1 MQTTL
6 KQTKVLTR
14 VGLVITVLVTLF
26 LLFDGVI
33 HILKPA
39 AVVDSFAELGFPIGT
54 SVGIGVLELICLAL
68 YVYPRTSVLG
78 AILLTGYLGGAVA
91 AQLRVEAPVVSTL
104 LFPIYTAAFVWAGLY
119 LRDDKLRRLVPL
131 RAE

>member
-104 LFPIYTAAFVWAGLY
+104 LFPIYTAVFVWAGLY